1 MFSATNTLS
10 CLAEVFEQDAAL
22 DRLEAFTSLN
32 GPAFY
37 RLPANEET
45 VTLTRGDPVAYPAT
59 LETADGPVT
68 VFDPGFPLHW
78 RVSR

>member
-1 MFSATNTLS
+1 MSL
-10 CLAEVFEQDAAL
+10 LAEVFEQDAAL

-37 RLPANEET
+37 RLPVNEDRM
-45 VTLTRGDPVAYPAT
+45 TLTKGGPVAYPAKI
-59 LETADGPVT
+59 EAAPGPVT

-78 RVSR
+78 SVTA